1 METDAP
7 TRRDA
12 PGLSRG
18 SPHGETSPVT
28 DLPIVR
34 HGLSSTQRLGCTD
47 AWVVVSAAEK
57 LNCELRTVI

>member
-1 METDAP
+1 MRP
-7 TRRDA
+7 RRDA

-18 SPHGETSPVT
+18 SPQRDTSPVT

-47 AWVVVSAAEK
+47 ASGVVVSAEK
-57 LNCELRTVI
+57 IEV